1 MAKASK
7 GDNRPCAPIKT
18 SSQNEAAND
27 AIKSEPVKVGLGKKG
42 K

>member
-18 SSQNEAAND
+18 SSG
-27 AIKSEPVKVGLGKKG
+27 AINARVSPEGPKIGKGGGKK
-42 K
+42 